1 MKINKK
7 LLYIITVILTI
18 INILIFSTF
27 NIVWIVNGESAMWCK
42 YPISF
47 SRIAFVFCLVIGRI
61 NEM

>member
-7 LLYIITVILTI
+7 LINIITIILTI

-27 NIVWIVNGESAMWCK
+27 SIVWIVNGQSAMWCK

-47 SRIAFVFCLVIGRI
+47 SLIAFVFCLFIGRI